1 MVFSFPPVQEIDMTE
16 QNVSAGT
23 TLDGARRGSKKVCQY
38 GKDKRPGKNR
48 CLKHPRKRRRR

>member
-1 MVFSFPPVQEIDMTE
+1 MTE